1 MQKNKDK
8 EVQIGGTNDKMP
20 GIQWLIVKDNLEEQI
35 IILQI
40 FLPLTDGEKS
50 SAGNPPKKYDLE
62 NKMLTLKSSFGELRG
77 KCQRRKRRNFWLWWN
92 FKKKQSKVRWMGEN
106 EVNGQ

>member
-1 MQKNKDK
+1 M
-8 EVQIGGTNDKMP
+8 
-20 GIQWLIVKDNLEEQI
+20 KDNLEEQI

-40 FLPLTDGEKS
+40 FLPLTEGEKS

-77 KCQRRKRRNFWLWWN
+77 KCQ
-92 FKKKQSKVRWMGEN
+92 KKEFLIMMEFQKETEQS
-106 EVNGQ
+106 

>member
-1 MQKNKDK
+1 
-8 EVQIGGTNDKMP
+8 MP

-40 FLPLTDGEKS
+40 FLPLTEGEKS

-77 KCQRRKRRNFWLWWN
+77 NCQ
-92 FKKKQSKVRWMGEN
+92 KKEKKEFLIMMEFQKETEQS
-106 EVNGQ
+106 